1 VTRLQE
7 IFKLQQ
13 KLVPEFL
20 ELLEKRYNILR
31 TIYYE
36 QPIGRRVLANNL
48 GIGERIVRTEINFLK
63 NQNLININTPG
74 MTITSEGEEV
84 IDKLKEFIH
93 ELKGLSQ
100 IEDFIKEKLKIQNLI
115 IVPGDLEEDKT
126 VLNEIGKA
134 AAKYICSLIRKD
146 SIIAITGGSTIK
158 EVVDNVPKLSDFK
171 NVLVVPARG
180 GIGRNVE
187 TQANTLAA
195 SLANKIGANYK
206 LLHLPDNLSDS
217 ILSSIINEEGIK
229 EVLENIQNA
238 DLLVYGI
245 GRADVMA
252 RRRGVSLPTV
262 DCHVETM
269 PVGEAFGYYF
279 NSVGEV
285 VYSTSI
291 SGIKNDDI
299 RKIKNQVA
307 VAGGKGKAK
316 AIVAAEMNNFNSV
329 LITDEGA
336 AREMAKLL
344 S

>member
-1 VTRLQE
+1 MQE
-7 IFKLQQ
+7 ILKLQQ

-31 TIYYE
+31 TIYYD

-63 NQNLININTPG
+63 KQNLIKISTPG
-74 MTITSEGEEV
+74 MTITNEGEEV

-93 ELKGLSQ
+93 EIKGLSQ

-115 IVPGDLEEDKT
+115 IVPGDLEEDKI
-126 VLNEIGKA
+126 VLNEIGRA
-134 AAKYICSLIRKD
+134 AAKYICSLIRKN

-206 LLHLPDNLSDS
+206 LLHLPDNLSDNV
-217 ILSSIINEEGIK
+217 LSSIINEDGIK

-238 DLLVYGI
+238 DLLIYGI
-245 GRADVMA
+245 GRADEMA
-252 RRRGVSLPTV
+252 RRRGVSLPTLNNHV
-262 DCHVETM
+262 DTT

-285 VYSTSI
+285 VYSTTI
-291 SGIKNDDI
+291 SGIKNDDMK
-299 RKIKNQVA
+299 KIKNQVA
-307 VAGGKGKAK
+307 VAGGKSKAK

-336 AREMAKLL
+336 AREIAKLL

>member
-7 IFKLQQ
+7 ILKLQQ

-31 TIYYE
+31 TIYYN
-36 QPIGRRVLANNL
+36 QPIGRRVLSNNL
-48 GIGERIVRTEINFLK
+48 LIGERIVRTEINFLK
-63 NQNLININTPG
+63 KQNLININTPG
-74 MTITSEGEEV
+74 MTITDEGEEV
-84 IDKLKEFIH
+84 IDKLKDFIH
-93 ELKGLSQ
+93 EIKGLSQ
-100 IEDFIKEKLKIQNLI
+100 IEEFIKEKLKIQNLI
-115 IVPGDLEEDKT
+115 IVPGDLEQDKI
-126 VLNEIGKA
+126 VLNEIGRA

-158 EVVDNVPKLSDFK
+158 EVVDNVFKPSDFK

-180 GIGRNVE
+180 GIGKNVE

-206 LLHLPDNLSDS
+206 LLHLPDNLSNNV
-217 ILSSIINEEGIK
+217 LSSIVNEEGIK
-229 EVLENIQNA
+229 EVIENIRHA
-238 DLLVYGI
+238 DLLIYGI
-245 GRADVMA
+245 GRADEMA
-252 RRRGVSLPTV
+252 RRRGVSLPTLSSTS
-262 DCHVETM
+262 ESEA
-269 PVGEAFGYYF
+269 VGEAFGYYF

-285 VYSTSI
+285 VYSASI
-291 SGIKNDDI
+291 SGIKNDDMK
-299 RKIKNQVA
+299 KIKSQVA
-307 VAGGKGKAK
+307 VAGGKSKAR

-336 AREMAKLL
+336 AREIVKLL

>member
-1 VTRLQE
+1 MQE
-7 IFKLQQ
+7 ILKLQQ

-31 TIYYE
+31 TIYYD

-48 GIGERIVRTEINFLK
+48 GIGERIVRTEIELLK
-63 NQNLININTPG
+63 KQNLIKINTPG

-93 ELKGLSQ
+93 EIKGLSQ

-115 IVPGDLEEDKT
+115 IVPGDLEEDKI
-126 VLNEIGKA
+126 VLNEIGRA
-134 AAKYICSLIRKD
+134 AAKYICSLIKKN

-158 EVVDNVPKLSDFK
+158 EVVDNVSKLSDFK

-180 GIGRNVE
+180 GMGRNVE
-187 TQANTLAA
+187 IQANTLAA

-206 LLHLPDNLSDS
+206 LLHLPDNLSDNV
-217 ILSSIINEEGIK
+217 LSSIVNEEGIR
-229 EVLENIQNA
+229 EVLDNIQNA
-238 DLLVYGI
+238 DLLIYGI
-245 GRADVMA
+245 GRADEMA
-252 RRRGVSLPTV
+252 RRRGVSLPILSHNIDT
-262 DCHVETM
+262 T
-269 PVGEAFGYYF
+269 PVGEAFGNYF
-279 NSVGEV
+279 NSFGEV

-291 SGIKNDDI
+291 SGIKNDEI

-307 VAGGKGKAK
+307 VAGGKSKAK

-336 AREMAKLL
+336 AREIVKLL